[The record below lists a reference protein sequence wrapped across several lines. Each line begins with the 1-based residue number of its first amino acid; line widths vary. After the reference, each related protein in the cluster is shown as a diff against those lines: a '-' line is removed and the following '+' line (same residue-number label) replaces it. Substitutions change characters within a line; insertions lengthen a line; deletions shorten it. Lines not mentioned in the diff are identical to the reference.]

1 MTAITA
7 KTESNNVIPLLRL
20 YLIDGIGP
28 RTYCN
33 LNEAFGSPANVF
45 SASAKELRSIPGIG
59 PQVAD
64 RILCSNTSAAE
75 AVWEQ
80 CNQHNIEIITPESEH
95 FGDLLLETYTPPM
108 LLFRSGIAEIA
119 SNCVAVV
126 GTRRCSPYGRR
137 IAREISTKL
146 AECGYTIVS
155 GLAYGIDA
163 AAHEGA
169 LESGGRSIG
178 VLGSG
183 LLQIYPRQHQN
194 LADRISKQ
202 GALLSEFAPNVGPNK
217 THFPQRNRIISGL
230 SSATIVVQAAERSGA
245 LITAHLAL
253 EQGRDVFAIPGPVND
268 YRSRGCHQ
276 LIRDGAYLAE
286 SAEDILS
293 VLEHSPISKTMGESP
308 KKKTVTHALSN
319 SESIIYSLVEESS
332 TSVDYLIQ
340 SSELVVSEVL
350 QALTQLEMKR
360 LIVRDS
366 TQYVSR
372 A

>member
-1 MTAITA
+1 MTENDNL
-7 KTESNNVIPLLRL
+7 KSLLRL
-20 YLIDGIGP
+20 YLIDGLGP

-33 LNEAFGSPANVF
+33 LNAAFGSPCSVF
-45 SASAKELRSIPGIG
+45 SATTKELRAIPGIG
-59 PQVAD
+59 QHVAD
-64 RILCSNTSAAE
+64 RILSSNTSAAE
-75 AVWEQ
+75 TVIEQ
-80 CNQHNIEIITPESEH
+80 CDQHDIEIITPGHEH
-95 FGDLLLETYTPPM
+95 FGDLLRETYTPP
-108 LLFRSGIAEIA
+108 LLMFRRGVSEVEL
-119 SNCVAVV
+119 NCVAVV

-137 IAREISTKL
+137 IAREISNKL
-146 AECGYTIVS
+146 ADHGYTIVS

-169 LESGGRSIG
+169 LESGGHTIA

-183 LLQIYPRQHQN
+183 LLQIYPRQHRD
-194 LADRISKQ
+194 LAERISKQ
-202 GALLSEFAPNVGPNK
+202 GALLSEFAPSVGPNK

-245 LITAHLAL
+245 LITANLAL

-286 SAEDILS
+286 SAEDILT
-293 VLEHSPISKTMGESP
+293 VLEDSPVSCTTREDAKQKKVVHELSHAESL
-308 KKKTVTHALSN
+308 V
-319 SESIIYSLVEESS
+319 YSLVEESS

-340 SSELVVSEVL
+340 SSELVVSELL
-350 QALTQLEMKR
+350 QVLTQLELKR

-366 TQYVSR
+366 TQFVSR

>member
-1 MTAITA
+1 M
-7 KTESNNVIPLLRL
+7 
-20 YLIDGIGP
+20 
-28 RTYCN
+28 
-33 LNEAFGSPANVF
+33 
-45 SASAKELRSIPGIG
+45 
-59 PQVAD
+59 AD

-75 AVWEQ
+75 AIREQ
-80 CNQHNIEIITPESEH
+80 CDQHNIEIITPENEH
-95 FGDLLLETYTPPM
+95 FGDLLQETYTPPL
-108 LLFRSGIAEIA
+108 LLFRRGIPRIA
-119 SNCVAVV
+119 SKCVAVI

-137 IAREISTKL
+137 IAREMSAKL
-146 AECGYTIVS
+146 AQCGYTIVS

-169 LESGGRSIG
+169 LESGGNTLA

-183 LLQIYPRQHQN
+183 LLQIYPREHQE
-194 LADRISKQ
+194 LADRISGQ

-230 SSATIVVQAAERSGA
+230 SSATIVIQAAERSGA
-245 LITAHLAL
+245 LITANLAL
-253 EQGRDVFAIPGPVND
+253 EQGREVFAIPGPVND

-286 SAEDILS
+286 SADDILS
-293 VLEHSPISKTMGESP
+293 VMENAPVSQIMRGDAKEQ
-308 KKKTVTHALSN
+308 TVTHELSN
-319 SESIIYSLVEESS
+319 SELLVYSLVEESS

-350 QALTQLEMKR
+350 QTLTQLELKR

>member
-1 MTAITA
+1 M
-7 KTESNNVIPLLRL
+7 
-20 YLIDGIGP
+20 YLIDGLGP

-33 LNEAFGSPANVF
+33 LKSVFGAPGNVF
-45 SASAKELRSIPGIG
+45 TATAKELRAVPGIG

-64 RILCSNTSAAE
+64 RILCSNTSAAK
-75 AVWEQ
+75 AIREQ
-80 CNQHNIEIITPESEH
+80 CDQHNIEIITPENEH
-95 FGDLLLETYTPPM
+95 FGDLLQETYTPPL
-108 LLFRSGIAEIA
+108 LLFRRGIPRIA
-119 SNCVAVV
+119 SKCVAVI

-137 IAREISTKL
+137 IAREMSAKL
-146 AECGYTIVS
+146 AQCGYTIVS

-169 LESGGRSIG
+169 LESGGNTLA

-183 LLQIYPRQHQN
+183 LLQIYPRQHQE
-194 LADRISKQ
+194 LADRISGQ

-245 LITAHLAL
+245 LITANLAL
-253 EQGRDVFAIPGPVND
+253 EQGREVFAIPGPVND

-286 SAEDILS
+286 SADDILS
-293 VLEHSPISKTMGESP
+293 VMENAPVSQIMRGDAKEQ
-308 KKKTVTHALSN
+308 TVTHELSN
-319 SESIIYSLVEESS
+319 SELLVYSLVEESS

-350 QALTQLEMKR
+350 QTLTQLELKR

>member
-1 MTAITA
+1 MTAM
-7 KTESNNVIPLLRL
+7 TENNNVIPLLRL

-33 LNEAFGSPANVF
+33 LNEVFGSPANVF
-45 SASAKELRSIPGIG
+45 SATAKELLAIPGIG
-59 PQVAD
+59 SQVAD

-75 AVWEQ
+75 AVREQ
-80 CNQHNIEIITPESEH
+80 CDQHNIEIITHGNEH
-95 FGDLLLETYTPPM
+95 FGELLQETYTPPL
-108 LLFRSGIAEIA
+108 LLFRKGIPRLA
-119 SNCVAVV
+119 SKCISVI

-137 IAREISTKL
+137 IAREISIKL

-169 LESGGRSIG
+169 LEIGGHTVA

-194 LADRISKQ
+194 LADRISEK

-245 LITAHLAL
+245 LITANLAL
-253 EQGRDVFAIPGPVND
+253 EQGREVFAIPGPVND

-293 VLEHSPISKTMGESP
+293 VLEHSPISNPTSKNP
-308 KKKTVTHALSN
+308 KEKTVSHALSN
-319 SESIIYSLVEESS
+319 SESIIYSLIEESS
-332 TSVDYLIQ
+332 TSVDYLVR

-350 QALTQLEMKR
+350 QTLTQLELKK

>member
-1 MTAITA
+1 M
-7 KTESNNVIPLLRL
+7 TESNNLISLLRL
-20 YLIDGIGP
+20 YLIDGLGP

-33 LNEAFGSPANVF
+33 LKSVFGAPANVF
-45 SASAKELRSIPGIG
+45 TATAKELRAVPGIG

-64 RILCSNTSAAE
+64 RILCSNTSAAK
-75 AVWEQ
+75 AIREQ
-80 CNQHNIEIITPESEH
+80 CDQHNIEIITPENEH
-95 FGDLLLETYTPPM
+95 FGDLLQETYTPPL
-108 LLFRSGIAEIA
+108 LLFRRGIPRIA
-119 SNCVAVV
+119 SKCVAVI

-137 IAREISTKL
+137 IAREMSAKL
-146 AECGYTIVS
+146 AQCGYTIVS

-169 LESGGRSIG
+169 LESGGNTLA

-183 LLQIYPRQHQN
+183 LLQIYPRQHQE
-194 LADRISKQ
+194 LADRISGQ

-230 SSATIVVQAAERSGA
+230 SSATIVIQAAERSGA
-245 LITAHLAL
+245 LITANLAL
-253 EQGRDVFAIPGPVND
+253 EQGREVFAIPGPVND

-286 SAEDILS
+286 SADDILS
-293 VLEHSPISKTMGESP
+293 VMENAPVSQIMRGDAKEQ
-308 KKKTVTHALSN
+308 TVTHELSN
-319 SESIIYSLVEESS
+319 SELLVYSLVEESS

-350 QALTQLEMKR
+350 QTLTQLELKR